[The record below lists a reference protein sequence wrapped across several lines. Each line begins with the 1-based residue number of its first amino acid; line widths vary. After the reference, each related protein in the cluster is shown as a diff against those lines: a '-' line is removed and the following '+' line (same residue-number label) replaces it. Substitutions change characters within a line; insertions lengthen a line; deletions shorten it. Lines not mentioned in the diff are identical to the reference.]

1 MVGWDGHRAQ
11 MLCPLKRFM
20 VNNILRVNMLPRI
33 PVPGSVV
40 DPNTLKLDPDTE
52 FWSNLDPDPG
62 LQYVINFE
70 EEKN

>member
-1 MVGWDGHRAQ
+1 
-11 MLCPLKRFM
+11 M
-20 VNNILRVNMLPRI
+20 VNNISRVNMLPRI
-33 PVPGSVV
+33 PGSVV

-52 FWSNLDPDPG
+52 FWSNLDPNPG